1 MFNGTS
7 LKATFGLV
15 MSALLAGFLAF
26 GVLAYTK
33 LNLLTVEG
41 PVYKKLVQ
49 GKDLIADILP
59 PPAYVIESQLVL
71 YQLANNT
78 GQKNEKLAYLKKL
91 ENDFS
96 VRAEFW
102 TEQTLSKNLE
112 TTIEKELIPTGITFY
127 NFVNHDFVP
136 EIESGDSLKI
146 FNRLREAQALYDRH
160 RSAVDKVVN
169 LAVQENIDLE
179 NYTRNQVSSGY
190 FWLTTIFVF
199 SVSVAL
205 IVAFLA
211 SKMLLRQLG
220 GEPLFVQSLVS
231 ELATGNLKIRID
243 TDSSRESLLNSINKM
258 VGKFVDVVKSVDKI
272 NRDVSQSIY
281 HVANTT
287 KEIHVSYAAQE
298 SESTEV
304 TKATND
310 LKELLYSVQNMT
322 HNAQSKTQ
330 AVEEKAKAGL
340 QSIEDISLAMEK
352 AVTKVD
358 SSENSVREL
367 ANASTEINTI
377 VSSIKTIADQTNLL
391 ALNAAIEAARA
402 GEQGRGFA
410 VVADEVRTLATKT
423 SQATTLIQT
432 IVNDLNHKV
441 EESLH
446 SMTEVANVV
455 KQTREQVKAN
465 GDSIQK
471 IAKEAHESSEYS
483 GEIATASS
491 VQIEKLAALNARLNN
506 LYATMKS
513 TGSTLDLVH
522 NINDS
527 LHKTVAVLQNKIEF
541 FRFDSQEIPK
551 LHHPNDKRK
560 HDRIKNSLFVNIRM
574 DTEKIPVLTKD
585 FSIGGLSFTTPDP
598 LGSRMNDLLILEIK
612 PPQKDL
618 DTYLK
623 QNAVPIT
630 GKIVRIEKT
639 GKEHFY
645 GIEFIN
651 LSTDAKKILN
661 ESLKFYQSDAKPP
674 R

>member
-1 MFNGTS
+1 MFSGLS

-15 MSALLAGFLAF
+15 TSALLAGFF
-26 GVLAYTK
+26 GFGLLAYSK

-59 PPAYVIESQLVL
+59 PPVYVIESQLVL
-71 YQLANNT
+71 YQLANNPN
-78 GQKNEKLAYLKKL
+78 QKTEGLMQLKKL
-91 ENDFS
+91 EKDFS
-96 VRAEFW
+96 DRAEFW

-112 TTIEKELIPTGITFY
+112 SAIEKELIPTGVAFY
-127 NFVNHDFVP
+127 HYVNQHFIPDLQ
-136 EIESGDSLKI
+136 SGDSQKI
-146 FNRLREAQALYDRH
+146 TSRLQGAQSLYDRH
-160 RSAVDKVVN
+160 RLAVDKVVN

-179 NYTRNQVSSGY
+179 KYTQDQVSSGY
-190 FWLTTIFVF
+190 FWLIVIFVC
-199 SVSVAL
+199 SISIAL
-205 IVAFLA
+205 IAAFLA

-231 ELATGNLKIRID
+231 ELATGNLKTIVS
-243 TDSSRESLLNSINKM
+243 DSNHENLLNSINKM
-258 VGKFVDVVKSVDKI
+258 VVKFVDVVKSVDKI

-322 HNAQSKTQ
+322 QNAQSKTQ

-340 QSIEDISLAMEK
+340 QSIEDISIAMEK
-352 AVTKVD
+352 AVIKVD

-446 SMTEVANVV
+446 SMTEVADVV
-455 KQTREQVKAN
+455 KRTREQVKSN

-491 VQIEKLAALNARLNN
+491 AQIEKLSALNARLNN

-522 NINDS
+522 NISDS

-541 FRFDSQEIPK
+541 FRFDSQEVPK

-574 DTEKIPVLTKD
+574 GTEKIPVLTKD
-585 FSIGGLSFTTPDP
+585 FSIGGLSFSTPDS
-598 LGSRMNDLLILEIK
+598 LGSRMNDLLILEVK

-623 QNAVPIT
+623 QNVVPIT
-630 GKIVRIEKT
+630 GKIVRIEKS

-645 GIEFIN
+645 GIEFID
-651 LSTDAKKILN
+651 LSSDAKKILT
-661 ESLKFYQSDAKPP
+661 ESLKFYQSGAKPP
-674 R
+674 I

>member
-1 MFNGTS
+1 MFSGLS

-15 MSALLAGFLAF
+15 MSALLTGFLGF
-26 GVLAYTK
+26 GLLAYSK

-59 PPAYVIESQLVL
+59 PPVYVIESQLVL
-71 YQLANNT
+71 YQLANNPN
-78 GQKNEKLAYLKKL
+78 QKTEGLMQLKKL
-91 ENDFS
+91 EKDFS
-96 VRAEFW
+96 DRAEFW

-112 TTIEKELIPTGITFY
+112 SVIEKELIPTGVAFY
-127 NFVNHDFVP
+127 NYVNQHFIPDLQ
-136 EIESGDSLKI
+136 SGDSQKI
-146 FNRLREAQALYDRH
+146 TSRLQEAQNLYDRH
-160 RSAVDKVVN
+160 RLAVDKVVN

-179 NYTRNQVSSGY
+179 KYTRDEVSSGY
-190 FWLTTIFVF
+190 FWLTIIFVF
-199 SVSVAL
+199 SISVAL

-231 ELATGNLKIRID
+231 ELATGNLKTIVS
-243 TDSSRESLLNSINKM
+243 DSNHENLLNSINKM
-258 VGKFVDVVKSVDKI
+258 VVKFVDVVKSVDKI

-287 KEIHVSYAAQE
+287 KEIHASYTAQE
-298 SESTEV
+298 TESREV

-310 LKELLYSVQNMT
+310 LKALLYSVQHMT
-322 HNAQSKTQ
+322 QNAQSKTQ

-340 QSIEDISLAMEK
+340 QSIEDISHAMEK
-352 AVTKVD
+352 AVIKVD
-358 SSENSVREL
+358 SSESSVREL

-423 SQATTLIQT
+423 SQATALIQN
-432 IVNDLNHKV
+432 IVNGLNQKV

-446 SMTEVANVV
+446 SMTEVADVV
-455 KQTREQVKAN
+455 KQTRQQVKAN
-465 GDSIQK
+465 GESIQK

-483 GEIATASS
+483 AEIATASS
-491 VQIEKLAALNARLNN
+491 AQVEKLTALDGRLNN
-506 LYATMKS
+506 LYGTMRS
-513 TGSTLDLVH
+513 TTSTLDLVH
-522 NINDS
+522 NISDS

-541 FRFDSQEIPK
+541 FKFDYQEK
-551 LHHPNDKRK
+551 SKVHHPNDKRK
-560 HDRIKNSLFVNIRM
+560 HDRIKNSLFVNIRIGA
-574 DTEKIPVLTKD
+574 EKCPVLTKD
-585 FSIGGLSFTTPDP
+585 FSMGGLSFSTPESLD
-598 LGSRMNDLLILEIK
+598 SRMNDFLILEIK

-623 QNAVPIT
+623 QNTIPVT
-630 GKIVRIEKT
+630 GKIVRIEKS
-639 GKEHFY
+639 GDEHLY
-645 GIEFIN
+645 GIEFID
-651 LSTDAKKILN
+651 LSIEARQTLTD
-661 ESLKFYQSDAKPP
+661 SLKFYESESRPP
-674 R
+674 T

>member
-1 MFNGTS
+1 MFSRIS
-7 LKATFGLV
+7 LKVTFGLV

-71 YQLANNT
+71 YQLANSP

-91 ENDFS
+91 EKDFS
-96 VRAEFW
+96 DRAQYW
-102 TEQTLSKNLE
+102 TEQNLSKNLE
-112 TTIEKELIPTGITFY
+112 TAIEKELIPTGTAFY
-127 NFVNHDFVP
+127 KFVNDNFIP
-136 EIESGDSLKI
+136 GIESGDSQKI
-146 FNRLREAQALYDRH
+146 LNQLREAQALYDRH

-179 NYTRNQVSSGY
+179 KDTRNQVSSGY
-190 FWLTTIFVF
+190 FWLTIIFLF
-199 SVSVAL
+199 SISVAL

-231 ELATGNLKIRID
+231 ELATGNLKINID
-243 TDSSRESLLNSINKM
+243 ADSSRENLLNSINKM
-258 VGKFVDVVKSVDKI
+258 VVKFVDVVRSVDKI

-287 KEIHVSYAAQE
+287 KEINVSYAAQE
-298 SESTEV
+298 TESREV
-304 TKATND
+304 SKATDN
-310 LKELLYSVQNMT
+310 LKELLHSVQNMT
-322 HNAQSKTQ
+322 QNAQSKTQ
-330 AVEEKAKAGL
+330 AVEEKARAGL
-340 QSIEDISLAMEK
+340 QSIEDISRAMEK
-352 AVTKVD
+352 AVIKVD

-423 SQATTLIQT
+423 SQATALIQN

-446 SMTEVANVV
+446 SMTEVADVV

-491 VQIEKLAALNARLNN
+491 AQIEKLSALNDRLNN
-506 LYATMKS
+506 LYITMKS
-513 TGSTLDLVH
+513 NSSTLDLVH
-522 NINDS
+522 NISDS
-527 LHKTVAVLQNKIEF
+527 LHKTVAALQNKIEF
-541 FRFDSQEIPK
+541 FKFDSQDKPK
-551 LHHPNDKRK
+551 THHPNDKRK
-560 HDRIKNSLFVNIRM
+560 HDRIKNSLFVNIRLGS
-574 DTEKIPVLTKD
+574 EKIPVLTKD
-585 FSIGGLSFTTPDP
+585 FSMGGLSFSTPESLD
-598 LGSRMNDLLILEIK
+598 SRMNDFLILEIK

-623 QNAVPIT
+623 QNTVPVT
-630 GKIVRIEKT
+630 GKIVRIEKS
-639 GKEHFY
+639 GNEHLY
-645 GIEFIN
+645 GIEFID
-651 LSTDAKKILN
+651 LSPDAKQTLV
-661 ESLKFYQSDAKPP
+661 ESLKFYQSDTKPP